1 MDNNIKDKLKKEEI
15 LTIPNFLSFFRI
27 LLIPVVVVLYCYEHY
42 YAAVFVIFLS
52 GLTDVADGKIARKFN
67 MISDLGKA
75 LDPVA
80 DKLTQTATLMCLLV
94 QFPLMWLPLSLLV
107 VKEFISGIWRLIVFH
122 RTREVRGAKWHGKVS
137 TVLLYGIMLLHILWP
152 SIPGAYSSLSIVLCT
167 LMMILSFF
175 LYSKENFRAL
185 KDSPCT

>member
-1 MDNNIKDKLKKEEI
+1 MSKTKNMRKKVF
-15 LTIPNFLSFFRI
+15 TIPNILSMVRI
-27 LLIPVVVVLYCYEHY
+27 ALIPLIVWLYHFKNDSAAAAVVVI
-42 YAAVFVIFLS
+42 AS
-52 GLTDVADGKIARKFN
+52 GVTDVVDGFIARKFN

-80 DKLTQTATLMCLLV
+80 DKLTQTATLMCLLF

-152 SIPGAYSSLSIVLCT
+152 SIPGTYSSLSIVLCT
-167 LMMILSFF
+167 LMMILSFL
-175 LYSKENFRAL
+175 LYSKENYRAL
-185 KDSPCT
+185 KESPCT

>member
-1 MDNNIKDKLKKEEI
+1 MNVVKNMSKKVF
-15 LTIPNFLSFFRI
+15 TIPNILSMVRI
-27 LLIPVVVVLYCYEHY
+27 ALIPIIVWLYHFKDDPTAAAVVVM
-42 YAAVFVIFLS
+42 AS
-52 GLTDVADGKIARKFN
+52 GVTDVVDGFIARRFD

-80 DKLTQTATLMCLLV
+80 DKLTQTAMLICLLFR
-94 QFPLMWLPLSLLV
+94 FPLMGLPLSLLV
-107 VKEFISGIWRLIVFH
+107 VKEFISGIWRLIVIR
-122 RTREVRGAKWHGKVS
+122 RTKEVRGAKWHGKVA